1 MTVGRREQSVITD
14 FDKIL
19 GQDVLEETTNKL
31 LSRESREFDLIGSRI
46 LEGESDLTVGEREDA
61 VVGDGDAKDVRGEI
75 FEGCF
80 STTNRLTMNDPI
92 FEPDLLVEE
101 VEEVGLLQ
109 LVAELGAEEDR
120 EGLDVDEEIRARVK
134 PMAIGR
140 ESAPSGDVVDV
151 RMVEEVAGPGMK
163 HTNHADTGADEARI
177 CG

>member
-1 MTVGRREQSVITD
+1 
-14 FDKIL
+14 
-19 GQDVLEETTNKL
+19 
-31 LSRESREFDLIGSRI
+31 
-46 LEGESDLTVGEREDA
+46 
-61 VVGDGDAKDVRGEI
+61 
-75 FEGCF
+75 
-80 STTNRLTMNDPI
+80 MNDPI

-134 PMAIGR
+134 PTAIGR

-163 HTNHADTGADEARI
+163 NTNHADTGADEARI